1 MELNFFILG
10 GYGQFVW
17 PSFIF
22 SFAICYYFYFKTKRE
37 LKKQEEIFLNEFG
50 KIQTVEIK
58 TIQKKK
64 NTKEALPSGA
74 I

>member
-22 SFAICYYFYFKTKRE
+22 SYAICYYFYFKTKRE
-37 LKKQEEIFLNEFG
+37 LKKQEELFSKELKALEIEKVNLATRDR
-50 KIQTVEIK
+50 KI
-58 TIQKKK
+58 KKIYQ
-64 NTKEALPSGA
+64 LS
-74 I
+74 